1 MPGSLRAIA
10 SAFTLAIVSTT
21 ACDNRRQ
28 DAGAS
33 ADLNQA
39 KRQEKR
45 DWGTPPSPAASE
57 PAAFQCGVLVR
68 GSTGIPLPAVQ
79 VDFLREDRV
88 RVAGRMTDERGV
100 ARLRVPAGNYNVRL
114 ANQEG
119 EVLAEVG
126 YEVSGDTSTPIEVV
140 LGRK

>member
-1 MPGSLRAIA
+1 
-10 SAFTLAIVSTT
+10 
-21 ACDNRRQ
+21 
-28 DAGAS
+28 
-33 ADLNQA
+33 
-39 KRQEKR
+39 
-45 DWGTPPSPAASE
+45 
-57 PAAFQCGVLVR
+57 
-68 GSTGIPLPAVQ
+68 